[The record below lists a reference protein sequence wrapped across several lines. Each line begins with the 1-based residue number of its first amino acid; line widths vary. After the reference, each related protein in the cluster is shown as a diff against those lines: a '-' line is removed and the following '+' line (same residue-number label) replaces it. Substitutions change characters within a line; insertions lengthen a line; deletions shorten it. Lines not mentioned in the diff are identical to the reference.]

1 MGIDYTP
8 VAGFTIPISD
18 ELKLKIRKLAE
29 GIDANWEDKFETE
42 FDVLGISYHW
52 IGSSYTGDTENIPL
66 FVPDNAIDLDKKLA
80 AWLGGINTKLQT
92 SFEIED
98 VIFVSDL
105 HIS

>member
-1 MGIDYTP
+1 MGVDYTP
-8 VAGFTIPISD
+8 VAGFSIPISD
-18 ELKLKIRKLAE
+18 ELKRNIRKLVE
-29 GIDANWEDKFETE
+29 GIDENWEDKFETE
-42 FDVLGISYHW
+42 FDVLGVSYHGV
-52 IGSSYTGDTENIPL
+52 GSSYTGDTESIPL
-66 FVPDNAIDLDKKLA
+66 FVPDDAIDLEKKIA